1 MPTGKGAGSLDLE
14 LQAVIGYSVWV
25 MGTDLWKLQEQN
37 MLFAKST
44 PQLLCVIL
52 IYISLTDN
60 DSERVFYIFVS
71 YLDFSFL

>member
-52 IYISLTDN
+52 IYISLTGN
-60 DSERVFYIFVS
+60 DSERVFCIFVS
-71 YLDFSFL
+71 DLDFSFL